1 MPVAHFPLFS
11 VIWNREDEFLMLLY
25 VSHTWSEYLMACIN
39 IFSTTSSGNL
49 YQPLRENITSSGFWL
64 FWLFSTG
71 FSCRGW
77 LFWIISLIGFTIH
90 SSPLWLI
97 LFSGKSWRLLI
108 PSWSQKNSVHYVLL
122 FLFSVIYVL
131 QCDQGVFIYYLFI
144 YTLFTVDSI

>member
-1 MPVAHFPLFS
+1 MHISPFFS

-25 VSHTWSEYLMACIN
+25 VSHTWSEYLMAYIN

-49 YQPLRENITSSGFWL
+49 SQQLRENITSSGFWL

-108 PSWSQKNSVHYVLL
+108 PSWSQKKSFHYVLL

>member
-1 MPVAHFPLFS
+1 MRISPFFS

-25 VSHTWSEYLMACIN
+25 VSHTWSEYLMAYIN

-49 YQPLRENITSSGFWL
+49 SQPLRENITSSGFWL

-108 PSWSQKNSVHYVLL
+108 PSWSQKKSFHYVLL

>member
-49 YQPLRENITSSGFWL
+49 SQPLRENISSSGFWL

-90 SSPLWLI
+90 PSPLWLI

-108 PSWSQKNSVHYVLL
+108 PSWSQKKSFHYVLL